1 MRDITL
7 CHPRLQLLAVQLV
20 EESGKQGLMIKIGET
35 LRTVAEQDALYAQG
49 RTKPGS
55 IVTNAPG
62 SSYSSYHQWGTAFDI
77 FRNDGA
83 GPYNDSGNF
92 FTRVG
97 AIGAALGLEWGG
109 NWKSIVDKP
118 HFQLPDWG
126 SSTSGIKK
134 IYANPEAFMK
144 TTAGGTAGRMGPI
157 LPMPGMSS
165 IITGI
170 CLTGMGM
177 PAPAGTAGMAAY
189 ATRRT
194 APATGTISTRHRMG
208 RWRAPAGIAGTTGHR
223 GYGTWMPWIV
233 FKKKRGALRD

>member
-97 AIGAALGLEWGG
+97 AIGAALGPDGPVEGACWHSRDNGAQGVWYVDALD
-109 NWKSIVDKP
+109 SI
-118 HFQLPDWG
+118 
-126 SSTSGIKK
+126 
-134 IYANPEAFMK
+134 
-144 TTAGGTAGRMGPI
+144 
-157 LPMPGMSS
+157 
-165 IITGI
+165 
-170 CLTGMGM
+170 
-177 PAPAGTAGMAAY
+177 
-189 ATRRT
+189 
-194 APATGTISTRHRMG
+194 
-208 RWRAPAGIAGTTGHR
+208 
-223 GYGTWMPWIV
+223 
-233 FKKKRGALRD
+233 